1 MEAGREWTQQ
11 GQNTDGETPTE
22 GASEDGPGVSQDHQ
36 AGNKLKYIRF
46 CTWVQIW
53 SPCTL
58 LEHFLSWHFLLL
70 YHYNSE
76 MNIILLL
83 VFVLTTTKQIEI
95 NIIKRVALYKNLFKS
110 WFTTELNQ
118 PRSPNLSH
126 LGYLG
131 FHRLTRRYSDVTEVL
146 SCCASSTRGWAN
158 YVDPAVTQMS
168 AVSSSSSSPAA
179 FDRLK
184 QNCLKPVD
192 IIPKCPKWKCLC
204 LVG

>member
-1 MEAGREWTQQ
+1 MDQELVRTTRLEISWSTSGSALEYKFEVLVLYLSIFFHGTFCFYTTTIQRWT
-11 GQNTDGETPTE
+11 
-22 GASEDGPGVSQDHQ
+22 
-36 AGNKLKYIRF
+36 LF
-46 CTWVQIW
+46 
-53 SPCTL
+53 
-58 LEHFLSWHFLLL
+58 F
-70 YHYNSE
+70 
-76 MNIILLL
+76 LL

-131 FHRLTRRYSDVTEVL
+131 FHRLTRCRYSDVTEVL